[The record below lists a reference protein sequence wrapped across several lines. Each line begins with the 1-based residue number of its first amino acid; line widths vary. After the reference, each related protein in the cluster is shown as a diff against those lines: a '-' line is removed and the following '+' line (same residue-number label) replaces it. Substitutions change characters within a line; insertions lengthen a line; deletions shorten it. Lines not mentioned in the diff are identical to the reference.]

1 MLQAFTDH
9 YYNTF
14 DTARANLASLY
25 QEQSMLT
32 FEGQKFQGM
41 QAVSCWCGWGAQGIA
56 MRCAGGHAST
66 PACGFVC
73 AAALASSPSRHVQL
87 LLAPVDA

>member
-1 MLQAFTDH
+1 LIRNVAGKCGRHRSLRAEGRQARDERCQSDRAQRRPNPVLQAFTDH

-41 QAVSCWCGWGAQGIA
+41 QAVS
-56 MRCAGGHAST
+56 
-66 PACGFVC
+66 
-73 AAALASSPSRHVQL
+73 
-87 LLAPVDA
+87 